1 MTKRFSSADD
11 VEMLRRFARGESCL
25 TIAGEMGCRKGS
37 VRHRMYKLLH
47 WDAMRLRRPLTA
59 EAKQLVEAIRG
70 QYYVSHRGRVRLRGG
85 YYWKPAED
93 AVLARVVLDPSRIY
107 ERYVVEQIYD
117 LLGGRRTP
125 MAIRRRIALLR
136 NMPRREVEA
145 MLETGGAPKTA
156 KRAEEASK

>member
-1 MTKRFSSADD
+1 MTKHFSSADD
-11 VEMLRRFARGESCL
+11 VEMLRRFARGESCQA
-25 TIAGEMGCRKGS
+25 IDGEMGCRRGS
-37 VRHRMYKLLH
+37 VRKRMYTLLH
-47 WDAMRLRRPLTA
+47 WEAMRLRRPLTA

-70 QYYVSHRGRVRLRGG
+70 QYYTSHRGFVRLRGG

-107 ERYVVEQIYD
+107 KRGVVEQIYD

-125 MAIRRRIALLR
+125 MAIRQRITRLR

-145 MLETGGAPKTA
+145 MLET
-156 KRAEEASK
+156 EAR